1 MFFWFFF
8 FFTCVNCIW
17 WRNLRKSPP
26 VTSVRQTLGISKSWS
41 LLIRLCI
48 LSDLLSSSYT
58 YNFLSSYWVFWVSN
72 TPNKACWE
80 KMGVEKGGVEKKELC
95 LKRNIWLK
103 REALGI
109 TRHYHTISDSIAYKW
124 LMEALR
130 ELLLLSTHTSH
141 ELHQLWTLYMKLEEK
156 QDLRWEDEK
165 KNILR
170 YYISTFSTQ

>member
-1 MFFWFFF
+1 MTYYHLATHTTFFHLIEYFEYRTYLIKPAEKRWG
-8 FFTCVNCIW
+8 
-17 WRNLRKSPP
+17 WRRE
-26 VTSVRQTLGISKSWS
+26 
-41 LLIRLCI
+41 RL
-48 LSDLLSSSYT
+48 
-58 YNFLSSYWVFWVSN
+58 
-72 TPNKACWE
+72 
-80 KMGVEKGGVEKKELC
+80 EKKELC

-141 ELHQLWTLYMKLEEK
+141 KLHQLWTLYMKLEEK

-165 KNILR
+165 KHSEVWITSLL
-170 YYISTFSTQ
+170 SPHSKLKKK